1 MAKMFGS
8 RKLKFKLGTSK
19 GKTASS
25 GGKLFAGKR
34 KFRGSSGRKSKK
46 FW

>member
-1 MAKMFGS
+1 MAKMFGG

-19 GKTASS
+19 GRKASR

-34 KFRGSSGRKSKK
+34 KFRGSSSKRRKG
-46 FW
+46 W